1 MKNIILSLSLIFI
14 LFACDSQESF
24 TGSEELEFSSL
35 PKAGLAT
42 VTNTYQTIIKQENL
56 PAGTSKYTWNGK
68 NSSEIQVSNGLY
80 LITITVDDEIIS
92 STAAI
97 IKR

>member
-1 MKNIILSLSLIFI
+1 MKKFIFLLSFI
-14 LFACDSQESF
+14 WVLTSCDSQKSF
-24 TGSEELEFSSL
+24 SGSDELEFSAL
-35 PKAGLAT
+35 PKPGRAT
-42 VTNTYQTIIKQENL
+42 VTNTYQTLIKEENL
-56 PAGTSKYTWNGK
+56 PAGTTKYTWNGT
-68 NSSEIQVSNGLY
+68 NSAGIQVSNGLY